1 MPNIGAHMVVA
12 KLISKL
18 LNLDSDDFIRG
29 NLLPDVIDVKN
40 SHHKIVDG
48 IYMVPDIEYFSK
60 KLDLTK
66 DLQVGYLAHLLLD
79 KHFLND
85 YIKKLYPNENIFKDG
100 YVYKDYDIVN
110 ARLVSKF
117 KLDIEK
123 IEDILSKYDC
133 KILEEKLKYNI
144 ECLKQKTT
152 GATKYL
158 DFESFS
164 VFLIDTS
171 YVISEELIKYA
182 NKYRKLY
189 IRTRQWKEQ

>member
-12 KLISKL
+12 KLISNL
-18 LNLDSDDFIRG
+18 LNVNSDDFIRG
-29 NLLPDVIDVKN
+29 NLLPDVIDVEN
-40 SHHKIVDG
+40 SHHKIADG
-48 IYMVPDIEYFSK
+48 IYMVPDIEYFAK

-85 YIKKLYPNENIFKDG
+85 YIKILYPNESIFKDG
-100 YVYKDYDIVN
+100 YVYKDYSILN
-110 ARLVSKF
+110 AQLVSKF

-123 IEDILSKYDC
+123 IENILSNYDC

-152 GATKYL
+152 GTPKYL

-164 VFLIDTS
+164 EFLIDIS

-182 NKYRKLY
+182 NK
-189 IRTRQWKEQ
+189 